1 MNEQKINFVTQA
13 KTIPGPGKIFSN
25 PADSLLGLKIACK
38 NTFHYLHVYS
48 KALTMQCLGE

>member
-1 MNEQKINFVTQA
+1 MNEQQINFVTQA